1 MKMQAGVEYS
11 VDVEVEKDSVKKR
24 YIDAAIAVMEKEG
37 LSAVT
42 ARRVSGMV
50 GMNPANI
57 YRHFADLNELRMFAS
72 LSILKEY
79 LLAMRAHFSKT
90 QDSYE
95 NLIQSWEI
103 FCENAF
109 QNILVFDQMFFG
121 VNRDRL
127 PEIAKE
133 YYELY
138 PEQLEGFD
146 GSWKDVVTS
155 GSFEERCRIALQQC
169 CKAGYFRQDDLETM
183 IEVPRYL
190 FMGYLHEAILSPDDT
205 QKMQRLSQECM
216 NYLKRFFRMHRQR

>member
-1 MKMQAGVEYS
+1 MIAK
-11 VDVEVEKDSVKKR
+11 DCEKDSVKKR
-24 YIDAAIAVMEKEG
+24 YIDAAIAVMEQEG
-37 LSAVT
+37 LEAVT

-57 YRHFADLNELRMFAS
+57 YRHFEDLNELCMFAS

-79 LLAMRAHFSKT
+79 LLEMRAQFRKT

-95 NLIQSWEI
+95 NLIQSWEV

-121 VNRDRL
+121 TNRDRL
-127 PEIAKE
+127 PGIAKE
-133 YYELY
+133 YYEMY

-155 GSFEERCRIALQQC
+155 GSFEERCRIALQHC
-169 CKAGYFRQDDLETM
+169 CTAGYFRKDDLETLT
-183 IEVPRYL
+183 EVPRYL
-190 FMGYLHEAILSPDDT
+190 FMGYLHEAMNTPNNAERMERLCRECLSYVK
-205 QKMQRLSQECM
+205 QFFQR
-216 NYLKRFFRMHRQR
+216 YRQM

>member
-1 MKMQAGVEYS
+1 MIAK
-11 VDVEVEKDSVKKR
+11 DCEKDSVKKR
-24 YIDAAIAVMEKEG
+24 YIDAAIAVMEQEG
-37 LSAVT
+37 LEAVT

-57 YRHFADLNELRMFAS
+57 YRHFEDLNELCMFAS

-79 LLAMRAHFSKT
+79 LLEMRAQFRKT

-95 NLIQSWEI
+95 NLIQSWEV

-121 VNRDRL
+121 TNRDRL
-127 PEIAKE
+127 PGIAKE
-133 YYELY
+133 YYEMY

-155 GSFEERCRIALQQC
+155 GSFEERCRIALQHC
-169 CKAGYFRQDDLETM
+169 CTAGYFRKDDLETLT
-183 IEVPRYL
+183 EVPRYL
-190 FMGYLHEAILSPDDT
+190 FMGYLHEAMNTPNNAERMERLCRECLSYVKQFFQRYR
-205 QKMQRLSQECM
+205 QK
-216 NYLKRFFRMHRQR
+216 